1 MRIPGMIRLGQF
13 RGTRI
18 RFGGTAPT
26 SSFPFHSP
34 HRYAVARR
42 FIVSSIPRVV
52 QAGRKEYPRLSDEK
66 AARRYF
72 DLLEKI
78 EAAKSAKDYHALLH
92 GCIASLPLVERYTK
106 WFKKAQSGNP
116 VQVPAIYYACRFLP
130 ITGGRGQ
137 LDNILELVEFLP
149 EIDHYREGVQ
159 RAIASIRTVES
170 IRAYLTKNAGT
181 KQNQLKKALAYD
193 DGRYLSQLVKD
204 MEHMG
209 QLERRKS
216 GNTYELHTVQSQ
228 AADKPERE
236 AVLSTKPCDPPAPP
250 PTIPRRK
257 QRRWWQRKS

>member
-1 MRIPGMIRLGQF
+1 MIRLGQF

-193 DGRYLSQLVKD
+193 NGRYLSQLVKD
-204 MEHMG
+204 TLPNYTQCNRK
-209 QLERRKS
+209 QLISLSVRLCFLQSPATLPPLLLQFRGESNADGGS
-216 GNTYELHTVQSQ
+216 GS
-228 AADKPERE
+228 
-236 AVLSTKPCDPPAPP
+236 
-250 PTIPRRK
+250 PRRH
-257 QRRWWQRKS
+257 RR